1 MQKKIFYLIIYI
13 LCTSFISSNW
23 SEVLKGKV
31 DNAIKTTFE
40 IETFSMEEIMVS
52 EAIKNEITAEVNNKN
67 LFTIKS
73 NNERIGY
80 AYIGKAPS
88 MKNEFDYIIMF
99 DTNLIIKK
107 AKVLI
112 YREDHGRQIGSQRWL
127 KQFIGKSKKDN
138 LIYED
143 TIIGIS
149 GATISAS
156 SMTKATNN
164 VLKTVNILFE
174 NDIFKL

>member
-1 MQKKIFYLIIYI
+1 MVKKILYLVV
-13 LCTSFISSNW
+13 LTFCSSFATLNW
-23 SEVLKGKV
+23 SEVLKEKV

-40 IETFSMEEIMVS
+40 IDTFSIEEIIVS
-52 EAIKNEITAEVNNKN
+52 ESLKSEISTDINNSNFFK
-67 LFTIKS
+67 IKS
-73 NNERIGY
+73 NNNLIGY

-99 DTNLIIKK
+99 DEDLIIKK
-107 AKVLI
+107 SKVLI

-127 KQFIGKSKKDN
+127 KQFIGKTKN
-138 LIYED
+138 D
-143 TIIGIS
+143 TLSYGDDIVGIS

-174 NDIFKL
+174 NDIF